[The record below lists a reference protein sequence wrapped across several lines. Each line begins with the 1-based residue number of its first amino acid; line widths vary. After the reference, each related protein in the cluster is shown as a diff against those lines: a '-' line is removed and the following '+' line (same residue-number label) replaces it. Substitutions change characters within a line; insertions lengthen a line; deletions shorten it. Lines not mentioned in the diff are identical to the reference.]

1 MTMSSD
7 EFGAV
12 VEEALAD
19 LPETFG
25 PYLENVVIEVQLRP
39 DEHVLHRAE
48 IGDRRALLGIYIG
61 RPLTEKSVEA
71 VSAMPDRIILFQRN
85 LERACRTRRQLVAEI
100 RKTVYHEIGHHFGL
114 DEDDLDALGYG

>member
-19 LPETFG
+19 LPESFG

-48 IGDRRALLGIYIG
+48 IGDGRALLGIYIG

>member
-1 MTMSSD
+1 MTMSAD

-12 VEEALAD
+12 VEETLAD
-19 LPETFG
+19 LPEAFG
-25 PYLENVVIEVQLRP
+25 TYLENVVIEVQLRP
-39 DEHVLHRAE
+39 DERVLRRAE
-48 IGDRRALLGIYIG
+48 IGDGRSLLGIYIG

-71 VSAMPDRIILFQRN
+71 VAAMPDRIILFQRN

-100 RKTVYHEIGHHFGL
+100 RKTVYHEIGHHFGM

>member
-19 LPETFG
+19 LPDAFG

-39 DEHVLHRAE
+39 DEGVLRRAE
-48 IGDRRALLGIYIG
+48 IGDGRSLLGIYIG

-71 VSAMPDRIILFQRN
+71 AAAMPDRIILFQRN
-85 LERACRTRRQLVAEI
+85 LERACRTRRRLMAEI

-114 DEDDLDALGYG
+114 DEDDLEALGYG

>member
-1 MTMSSD
+1 MTMSAD

-19 LPETFG
+19 LPEAFG

-39 DEHVLHRAE
+39 DERVLRRAE
-48 IGDRRALLGIYIG
+48 IGDGRSLLGIYIG

-71 VSAMPDRIILFQRN
+71 VAAMPDRIILFQRN

-114 DEDDLDALGYG
+114 DEDDLEALGYG

>member
-7 EFGAV
+7 EFGVV

-39 DEHVLHRAE
+39 DERVLRRAE
-48 IGDRRALLGIYIG
+48 IGDGRSLLGIYIG

-71 VSAMPDRIILFQRN
+71 AAAMPDRIILFQRN
-85 LERACRTRRQLVAEI
+85 LEGACRTRRQLVAEI

-114 DEDDLDALGYG
+114 DEDDLEALGYG

>member
-1 MTMSSD
+1 MTLSSD

-19 LPETFG
+19 LPETFR
-25 PYLENVVIEVQLRP
+25 PYLGNVVIEVQLRP
-39 DEHVLHRAE
+39 DERVLRRAE
-48 IGDRRALLGIYIG
+48 IRDGRSLLGMYIG

-71 VSAMPDRIILFQRN
+71 VAAMPDRIILFQRN

-114 DEDDLDALGYG
+114 DEDDLEALGYG

>member
-1 MTMSSD
+1 MTLSSD
-7 EFGAV
+7 EFGVV

-39 DEHVLHRAE
+39 DERVLRRAE
-48 IGDRRALLGIYIG
+48 IGDGRSLLGIYIG

-71 VSAMPDRIILFQRN
+71 VAAMPDRIILFQRN

-114 DEDDLDALGYG
+114 DEDDLEALGYG

>member
-1 MTMSSD
+1 MTLSSD

-39 DEHVLHRAE
+39 DEGVLRRAE
-48 IGDRRALLGIYIG
+48 IGDGRSLLGIYIG

-71 VSAMPDRIILFQRN
+71 AAAMPDRIILFQRN

-114 DEDDLDALGYG
+114 DEDDLEALGYG